1 MEGRGLNMNE
11 DAAAARALR
20 QSIALLEKAVAS
32 GCATKQKN
40 LGFARECLA
49 EIEP

>member
-1 MEGRGLNMNE
+1 MGHLLVGMNE
-11 DAAAARALR
+11 AARALR

-32 GCATKQKN
+32 GCASHQMN
-40 LGFARECLA
+40 LGFERECLA